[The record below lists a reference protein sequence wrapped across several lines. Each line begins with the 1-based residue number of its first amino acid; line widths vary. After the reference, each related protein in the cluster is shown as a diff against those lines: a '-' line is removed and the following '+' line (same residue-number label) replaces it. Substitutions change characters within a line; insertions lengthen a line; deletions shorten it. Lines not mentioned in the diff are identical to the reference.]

1 MKRRAELV
9 RSVFAAGILLGLTPG
24 TAAAYI
30 GPGGGL
36 ALLTTALAMLAAFS
50 VSAVVV
56 LTWPIRVVKRWLRRR
71 RNQGK
76 DDDSDGGEEHPTEQR

>member
-9 RSVFAAGILLGLTPG
+9 RPVFAAVILLGLTHG

-56 LTWPIRVVKRWLRRR
+56 VTWPIRAVKRWLRRR
-71 RNQGK
+71 RNKGK
-76 DDDSDGGEEHPTEQR
+76 DGDGDSGEEHSAEPR